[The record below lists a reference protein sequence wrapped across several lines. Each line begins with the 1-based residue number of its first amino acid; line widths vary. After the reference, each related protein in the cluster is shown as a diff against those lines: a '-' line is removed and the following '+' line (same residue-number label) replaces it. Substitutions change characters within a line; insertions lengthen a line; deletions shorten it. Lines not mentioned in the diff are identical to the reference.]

1 MMDRPKRI
9 LIVDDDP
16 KILGLLS
23 DMVTSLQHQVETAQ
37 DGFEAMAKVGLDIDL
52 ILLDVNMPGMDG
64 FEVARSIRK
73 QYLPNELPIIMV
85 TGMATREDRIGAVN
99 AGANDFVA
107 KPFDLTEI
115 HVRMKSLLGMKAAH
129 DALRRHKDQLEEIVR
144 RRTQALRTALDD
156 VVEAQRRLRA
166 ANLET
171 IQRLMAAAEYKD
183 MGSAAHIQRMSEF
196 SALIARKL
204 RLSPQ
209 RIELIYHAS
218 AMHDIGKIGM
228 PQEILL
234 KPGKLNRREWR
245 DIKRH
250 PTIGAKILQNS
261 TSQLL
266 RLGEIIALTHHEKWD
281 GSGYPKGLRGDE
293 IPVEGRISAIAD
305 VFDALTSKRP
315 YKEAFSND
323 TAFQILWNGR
333 GKHFDPELVDLFL
346 SCSDEIVGIQSAFL
360 SKETTQETTPKGF
373 SLAQSTY

>member
-1 MMDRPKRI
+1 MDRPKRI

-16 KILGLLS
+16 KILGLLAN
-23 DMVTSLQHQVETAQ
+23 MVTSLQHEVETAK
-37 DGFEAMAKVGLDIDL
+37 DGFEAIAKVGLDIDL

-73 QYLPNELPIIMV
+73 QYLANELPIIMV

-99 AGANDFVA
+99 AGANEFVT

-115 HVRMKSLLGMKAAH
+115 RVRIKSLLGIKAAH
-129 DALRRHKDQLEEIVR
+129 DALRRHKDQLEDIVR
-144 RRTQALRTALDD
+144 KRTQALRTALDD
-156 VVEAQRRLRA
+156 VVEAQRRLRT

-171 IQRLMAAAEYKD
+171 IQRLVVAAEYKD
-183 MGSAAHIQRMSEF
+183 IGSAAHIQRMSEF
-196 SALIARKL
+196 SALIARRL
-204 RLSPQ
+204 RLSPH
-209 RIELIYHAS
+209 RVELVYHAS
-218 AMHDIGKIGM
+218 PMHDIGKIGT

-234 KPGKLNRREWR
+234 KPGKLNRREWGH
-245 DIKRH
+245 IKRH
-250 PTIGAKILQNS
+250 PTIGAKILQKS
-261 TSQLL
+261 TSELL
-266 RLGEIIALTHHEKWD
+266 RLGETIALTHHEKWD

-293 IPVEGRISAIAD
+293 IPIEGRISAIAD

-323 TAFQILWNGR
+323 RAFQILWEGR

-346 SCSDEIVGIQSAFL
+346 SDVDEAIEIQSVFL
-360 SKETTQETTPKGF
+360 SQEMARETVAESF

>member
-1 MMDRPKRI
+1 MDRHTRI

-16 KILGLLS
+16 KILRLLS
-23 DMVTSLQHQVETAQ
+23 DMVSSLQHEVETAK

-73 QYLPNELPIIMV
+73 QYLANELPILMV

-115 HVRMKSLLGMKAAH
+115 RVRIKSLLGMKAAH
-129 DALRRHKDQLEEIVR
+129 DALRRHKEQLEDVVR

-171 IQRLMAAAEYKD
+171 IQRLVVAAEYND
-183 MGSAAHIQRMSEF
+183 LGSATHIQRMSKF
-196 SALIARKL
+196 SALIAKRL
-204 RLSPQ
+204 QLSPQ
-209 RIELIYHAS
+209 RIELIYQAS
-218 AMHDIGKIGM
+218 PMHDIGKIGM

-234 KPGKLNRREWR
+234 KPGKLNRREWQH
-245 DIKRH
+245 IKRH
-250 PTIGAKILQNS
+250 PTIGAKILQKS

-281 GSGYPKGLRGDE
+281 GSGYPKGLRSDE

-323 TAFQILWNGR
+323 MAFQVLWDGR
-333 GKHFDPELVDLFL
+333 GKHFDPELVDLFV
-346 SCSDEIVGIQSAFL
+346 SSIDGIVEIQSAFL
-360 SKETTQETTPKGF
+360 SRETAQETIAKGF
-373 SLAQSTY
+373 HLVQSTY

>member
-16 KILGLLS
+16 KILGLLA
-23 DMVTSLQHQVETAQ
+23 DMVTSLEHEVETAK

-52 ILLDVNMPGMDG
+52 ILLDINMPGMDG
-64 FEVARSIRK
+64 LEVARSIRK
-73 QYLPNELPIIMV
+73 QYLANELPIIMV

-115 HVRMKSLLGMKAAH
+115 RVRMKSLLGMKVAH
-129 DALRRHKDQLEEIVR
+129 DTLRRHKDQLEEIVQ
-144 RRTQALRTALDD
+144 RRTQSLRTALDD

-171 IQRLMAAAEYKD
+171 IQRLVVAAEYKD

-218 AMHDIGKIGM
+218 PMHDIGKIGM

-245 DIKRH
+245 HIKRH
-250 PTIGAKILQNS
+250 PTIGAKILQKS

-281 GSGYPKGLRGDE
+281 GSGYPKGLRGTE
-293 IPVEGRISAIAD
+293 IPIEGRISAVAD
-305 VFDALTSKRP
+305 VFDALTNKRP

-323 TAFQILWNGR
+323 KAFQILWNGR
-333 GKHFDPELVDLFL
+333 GKHFDPELVDLFI
-346 SCSDEIVGIQSAFL
+346 SSVDEIVEIQSAFL
-360 SKETTQETTPKGF
+360 FQETAQETIEKGF
-373 SLAQSTY
+373 SIAQSTY

>member
-1 MMDRPKRI
+1 MDRPKRI

-16 KILGLLS
+16 KILGLLA
-23 DMVTSLQHQVETAQ
+23 DMVASLRHEVETAK

-73 QYLPNELPIIMV
+73 QYLANELPIIMV

-115 HVRMKSLLGMKAAH
+115 RVRMKSLLGMKAAH
-129 DALRRHKDQLEEIVR
+129 DALRRHKEQLEEIVR
-144 RRTQALRTALDD
+144 KRTQSLRTALDD

-171 IQRLMAAAEYKD
+171 IQRLVVAAEYKD
-183 MGSAAHIQRMSEF
+183 MGSAAHILRMSEF
-196 SALIARKL
+196 SALIARRL

-209 RIELIYHAS
+209 RVELIYHAS
-218 AMHDIGKIGM
+218 PMHDIGKIGT

-245 DIKRH
+245 HIKRH
-250 PTIGAKILQNS
+250 PTVGAKILQKS

-281 GSGYPKGLRGDE
+281 GSGYPKGLRGYE
-293 IPVEGRISAIAD
+293 IPIEGRISAIAD

-323 TAFQILWNGR
+323 KAFQILWEGR
-333 GKHFDPELVDLFL
+333 GKHFDPELVDLFV
-346 SCSDEIVGIQSAFL
+346 SNVDEIIEIQSVFL
-360 SKETTQETTPKGF
+360 SQEIERETLAEGF

>member
-1 MMDRPKRI
+1 MDRPKRI

-16 KILGLLS
+16 KILGLLA
-23 DMVTSLQHQVETAQ
+23 DMVGSLRHEVETAR

-73 QYLPNELPIIMV
+73 QYLANELPIIMV

-115 HVRMKSLLGMKAAH
+115 RVRMNSLLGMKAAH
-129 DALRRHKDQLEEIVR
+129 DALRRHKDQLEDTVR
-144 RRTQALRTALDD
+144 KRTQALRTALDD

-171 IQRLMAAAEYKD
+171 IQRLVVAAEYKD

-196 SALIARKL
+196 SALIARRL

-209 RIELIYHAS
+209 RVELIYHAS
-218 AMHDIGKIGM
+218 PMHDIGKIGT

-245 DIKRH
+245 HIKRH
-250 PTIGAKILQNS
+250 PTIGAKILQES

-293 IPVEGRISAIAD
+293 IPIEGRISAIAD

-323 TAFQILWNGR
+323 RAFQILWEGR
-333 GKHFDPELVDLFL
+333 GKHFDPELVDLFI
-346 SCSDEIVGIQSAFL
+346 SSVDEIIEIQSVFL
-360 SKETTQETTPKGF
+360 SQEMERETLAEGF

>member
-1 MMDRPKRI
+1 MMDRPTRI

-23 DMVTSLQHQVETAQ
+23 DMVSSLQHEVETAE

-73 QYLPNELPIIMV
+73 QYLANELPIIMV

-115 HVRMKSLLGMKAAH
+115 RVRIKSLLGMKAAH
-129 DALRRHKDQLEEIVR
+129 DALRRHKDQLEDVVR

-171 IQRLMAAAEYKD
+171 IQRLVAAAEYND
-183 MGSAAHIQRMSEF
+183 LGSAAHIQRMSQF
-196 SALIARKL
+196 SALIAKRL
-204 RLSPQ
+204 QLSPQ
-209 RIELIYHAS
+209 RIELIHQAS
-218 AMHDIGKIGM
+218 PMHDIGKIGI
-228 PQEILL
+228 PHEILL
-234 KPGKLNRREWR
+234 KPGKLNRREWQH
-245 DIKRH
+245 IKRH
-250 PTIGAKILQNS
+250 PTIGAKILQKS

-323 TAFQILWNGR
+323 MAFQVLWDGR
-333 GKHFDPELVDLFL
+333 GKHFDPELVDLFVG
-346 SCSDEIVGIQSAFL
+346 SVDGIVEIQNVFL
-360 SKETTQETTPKGF
+360 SQETAQETISKGF
-373 SLAQSTY
+373 PLAQSTY

>member
-1 MMDRPKRI
+1 MDRPKRI

-16 KILGLLS
+16 KILGLLA
-23 DMVTSLQHQVETAQ
+23 DMVSSLQHEVETAK

-73 QYLPNELPIIMV
+73 QYLANELPIIMV
-85 TGMATREDRIGAVN
+85 TGMDTREDRIGAVN
-99 AGANDFVA
+99 AGANDFIA

-115 HVRMKSLLGMKAAH
+115 RVRMKSLLGVKAAH
-129 DALRRHKDQLEEIVR
+129 DALRQHKDQLEDIVQ

-171 IQRLMAAAEYKD
+171 IQRLVVAAEYKD
-183 MGSAAHIQRMSEF
+183 MDSAAHIQRMSEF
-196 SALIARKL
+196 SALIARRL
-204 RLSPQ
+204 RLPPQ
-209 RIELIYHAS
+209 RVELISQAS
-218 AMHDIGKIGM
+218 PMHDIGKIGM

-245 DIKRH
+245 HMKQH
-250 PTIGAKILQNS
+250 PTIGAKILQKS

-266 RLGEIIALTHHEKWD
+266 RLGEIIAVTHHEKWD
-281 GSGYPKGLRGDE
+281 GSGYPKGLRGIE
-293 IPVEGRISAIAD
+293 IPIEGRISAIAD

-315 YKEAFSND
+315 YKEAFSNGK
-323 TAFQILWNGR
+323 AFQILWDGR
-333 GKHFDPELVDLFL
+333 GKHFDPELIDLFL
-346 SCSDEIVGIQSAFL
+346 SDVDEAIEIQGVIQSQDMERENVTESL
-360 SKETTQETTPKGF
+360 SLSHP
-373 SLAQSTY
+373 TY

>member
-1 MMDRPKRI
+1 MDRPKRI

-16 KILGLLS
+16 KILGLLG
-23 DMVTSLQHQVETAQ
+23 DMVSSLKHEVEFAR
-37 DGFEAMAKVGLDIDL
+37 DGFEAMAKIGLDIDL

-99 AGANDFVA
+99 SGANDFIA

-115 HVRMKSLLGMKAAH
+115 RVRMKSLLGMKAAH
-129 DALRRHKDQLEEIVR
+129 DELRRHKDQLEEIVQ
-144 RRTQALRTALDD
+144 RRTHALRTALDD
-156 VVEAQRRLRA
+156 VVEAQRRLRT

-171 IQRLMAAAEYKD
+171 IQRLVVAAEYKD
-183 MGSAAHIQRMSEF
+183 IGSAAHIQRISEF
-196 SALIARKL
+196 SALIARRL

-209 RIELIYHAS
+209 RVELISQAS
-218 AMHDIGKIGM
+218 PMHDIGKIGM

-234 KPGKLNRREWR
+234 KKGKLNRREWLH
-245 DIKRH
+245 IKRH
-250 PTIGAKILQNS
+250 PTIGAKILQRS

-281 GSGYPKGLRGDE
+281 GSGYPKGLRGVE
-293 IPVEGRISAIAD
+293 IPIEGRIIAVAD

-323 TAFQILWNGR
+323 KAFQILWDGR

-346 SCSDEIVGIQSAFL
+346 SDVDEVIEIQRVFL
-360 SKETTQETTPKGF
+360 SQETAPETVAENL
-373 SLAQSTY
+373 SLPQSTY

>member
-1 MMDRPKRI
+1 MDRPKRI

-23 DMVTSLQHQVETAQ
+23 DMVSSLGHEVETAN
-37 DGFEAMAKVGLDIDL
+37 DGFEALAKVGLDIDL

-73 QYLPNELPIIMV
+73 QYLANELPIIMV

-115 HVRMKSLLGMKAAH
+115 RVRMNSLLGMKAAH
-129 DALRRHKDQLEEIVR
+129 DALRQHKDELEDIVR
-144 RRTQALRTALDD
+144 RRTEALRTALDD
-156 VVEAQRRLRA
+156 VVEAQRRLRT

-171 IQRLMAAAEYKD
+171 IQRLVVAAEYKD
-183 MGSAAHIQRMSEF
+183 LGSAVHIQRMSEY

-209 RIELIYHAS
+209 RVELIYHAS
-218 AMHDIGKIGM
+218 PMHDIGKIGI
-228 PQEILL
+228 PQKILL
-234 KPGKLNRREWR
+234 KPGKLNQREWG

-250 PTIGAKILQNS
+250 PTIGAKILQKS

-281 GSGYPKGLRGDE
+281 GSGYPKGLRGTE
-293 IPVEGRISAIAD
+293 IPIEGRIIAVAD

-315 YKEAFSND
+315 YKGAFSND
-323 TAFQILWNGR
+323 RAFQILWEGR

-346 SCSDEIVGIQSAFL
+346 SSVDEIVEIQSAFL
-360 SKETTQETTPKGF
+360 SQETAPEAVAEGF
-373 SLAQSTY
+373 SLAQYNY

>member
-1 MMDRPKRI
+1 MTDRPKRI
-9 LIVDDDP
+9 LIVDDDQ
-16 KILGLLS
+16 KILGLLA
-23 DMVTSLQHQVETAQ
+23 DMVSSLGHEVETAN

-73 QYLPNELPIIMV
+73 QYLANELPIIMV

-107 KPFDLTEI
+107 KPFDVTEI

-129 DALRRHKDQLEEIVR
+129 DALRQHKDQLEDIVR

-156 VVEAQRRLRA
+156 VVEAQRRLRG

-171 IQRLMAAAEYKD
+171 IQRLVVCAEYKD

-209 RIELIYHAS
+209 RVELIYHAS
-218 AMHDIGKIGM
+218 PMHDIGKIGM
-228 PQEILL
+228 PQKILL
-234 KPGKLNRREWR
+234 KPGKLNQREWR
-245 DIKRH
+245 DMKRH
-250 PTIGAKILQNS
+250 PTIGARILQKS

-293 IPVEGRISAIAD
+293 IPIEGRISAVAD

-323 TAFQILWNGR
+323 KAFQILWEGR

-346 SCSDEIVGIQSAFL
+346 SSVDEIVEIQSAFL
-360 SKETTQETTPKGF
+360 SQETAHGTVAEGF
-373 SLAQSTY
+373 SLPQSTY